1 MKETENIES
10 YLARGQYLRDQL
22 TQCNSAIENEEYIGL
37 VLNGLPTTYSGIRM
51 HMKATGLEKITL
63 EEFRN
68 DLKAQEDELKV
79 VEIGSKL
86 ENACIS
92 RAKGSGKPEKEPYY
106 RNQKPKNIVT
116 CWVCNKK
123 GHYAKYCWHRPGK
136 KLERDES
143 QKQKQENDGEKVNS
157 ANESIRSHESA
168 MNVTKKSDDIDCARW
183 YLDSGATSHMT
194 HNKHV
199 FIELNNTQNEVKMA
213 DGNSIKVEATGVVR
227 VKITNSNCHYQYIN
241 VNVLYVP
248 DIKENLFSISAFEKK
263 GFKAEFKAGMCE
275 IRRDD
280 GTLMMTGKRVNNLYE
295 AEIKIPTNE
304 LTNLSTAKEEVM
316 LSAEI

>member
-183 YLDSGATSHMT
+183 YLDSENQTDKKIKRIWSDNG
-194 HNKHV
+194 KE
-199 FIELNNTQNEVKMA
+199 FIN
-213 DGNSIKVEATGVVR
+213 R
-227 VKITNSNCHYQYIN
+227 
-241 VNVLYVP
+241 
-248 DIKENLFSISAFEKK
+248 
-263 GFKAEFKAGMCE
+263 EFKTFLQENGIIHEETAPYTPQENGIAE
-275 IRRDD
+275 RNNRTIIQ
-280 GTLMMTGKRVNNLYE
+280 MTRCMLNDAKLPLRFWAE
-295 AEIKIPTNE
+295 AAYSWC
-304 LTNLSTAKEEVM
+304 LH
-316 LSAEI
+316 